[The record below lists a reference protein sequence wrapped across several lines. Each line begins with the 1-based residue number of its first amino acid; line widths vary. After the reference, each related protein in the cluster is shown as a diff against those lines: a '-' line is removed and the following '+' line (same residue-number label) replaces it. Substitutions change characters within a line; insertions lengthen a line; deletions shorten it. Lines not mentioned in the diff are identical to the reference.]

1 MPAIP
6 TRLFL
11 LLLFVLLQTNYFSLS
26 QTSSLP
32 LGKWKKELEVKGR
45 IDDEAFARIAQSLLH
60 RDSILVERALGELQ
74 NSGSSNHYYNTRILW
89 LRADQVYTFRY
100 NDQASL
106 AKKYF
111 EQALNEAYKT
121 GDDNLIFSV
130 SWAYA
135 SMMYGFQ
142 QIELAATYYLQA
154 GEIGERLGKEM
165 KTRFAVFLPLG
176 EILFQTREYERSIY
190 YLKKGL
196 YRPENANILSRY
208 DTVKYLNAIGQ
219 GYQQL
224 GKLDSALGNYQQSL
238 EVARKMDDSTW
249 LGINSGFMGQVF
261 FLEKEYDKAK
271 SLLQYDYSINKIH
284 EWNIAAYTLQWLA
297 KINLLQ
303 GRKDS
308 ALTKVKEALN
318 FLKKSVSFAWQKQN
332 FLQSVYQ
339 TTADVYKA
347 SGNADSFYHYY
358 QLYTSLHDSLE
369 RLTTLSSVKLAQLR
383 IDNEKNYHTIR
394 SLEEQ
399 KKAEVLVRNLIIA
412 LIILLSVIA
421 FFYVNRLRLKHRH
434 KEQLASQ
441 EMQAANAQLQLFTN
455 SIIEKT
461 NLIDQLE
468 GQLSHRTLT
477 LEQQELAASISSQ
490 TILTETDW
498 EKFKTLFEK
507 IYPGFFINL
516 IEKVNDITLAEQ
528 RMAALTRLHLTTRQ
542 IASILGISP
551 NSVNKTRQRLRQRLN
566 LEGEVN
572 IEEVIAKM

>member
-1 MPAIP
+1 MRAIP

-74 NSGSSNHYYNTRILW
+74 NSRSSNHYYNTRILW
-89 LRADQVYTFRY
+89 LRADQGYTFQY
-100 NDQASL
+100 SDQASL

-111 EQALNEAYKT
+111 EQSLNEAYKT

-308 ALTKVKEALN
+308 ALMKVKEALN

-347 SGNADSFYHYY
+347 SGNTDSFYHYY

-383 IDNEKNYHTIR
+383 IDNEKNYYTIR

-399 KKAEVLVRNLIIA
+399 KKAEVLVRNLIIT

-421 FFYVNRLRLKHRH
+421 FFYVNRLRLKHR
-434 KEQLASQ
+434 
-441 EMQAANAQLQLFTN
+441 LQ
-455 SIIEKT
+455 
-461 NLIDQLE
+461 
-468 GQLSHRTLT
+468 GQLNHRTLT
-477 LEQQELAASISSQ
+477 LEQQELAGSISSQ

-516 IEKVNDITLAEQ
+516 KEKVNDITLAEQ